1 VRQIRDAAKSEEYG
15 KFIISIDDK
24 LQDSVKTAFKALK
37 KLSSKEKKG
46 ETSSIA
52 AFKLLYSMTV
62 LQVYSGDADAVSML
76 DELEFCYT
84 KFLGDKSSK
93 QKDTSDASD
102 ALVEILLSFASKQ
115 SQLFRRMSEQVFG
128 AFADQVTE
136 NGLESLIS
144 VCTCDTLD
152 CMFHS
157 DCVLDLGSQGEL
169 GWPARDVRPG

>member
-1 VRQIRDAAKSEEYG
+1 
-15 KFIISIDDK
+15 
-24 LQDSVKTAFKALK
+24 
-37 KLSSKEKKG
+37 
-46 ETSSIA
+46 
-52 AFKLLYSMTV
+52 MTV

-84 KFLGDKSSK
+84 KFMGDDSK
-93 QKDTSDASD
+93 TKDTSDASD

-144 VCTCDTLD
+144 VRN
-152 CMFHS
+152 FQS
-157 DCVLDLGSQGEL
+157 SAS
-169 GWPARDVRPG
+169 PAFKV